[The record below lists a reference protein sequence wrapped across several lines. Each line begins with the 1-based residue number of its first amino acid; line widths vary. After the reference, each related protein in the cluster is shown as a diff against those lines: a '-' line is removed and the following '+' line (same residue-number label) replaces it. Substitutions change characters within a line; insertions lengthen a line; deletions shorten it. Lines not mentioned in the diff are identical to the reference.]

1 MIQLKDV
8 NNVKRSQLIHFI
20 IIYLSLILLYR
31 IESSP
36 VKIMLTLI
44 MILLSFKDKYIP
56 FILLGASNYLPTVC
70 GISQVII
77 SILNMI
83 ILLIFKLIDTRRKMK
98 FPFSYKETL
107 LLLLMVIWSLITGIM
122 NSDMSFFSS
131 ISTAFILWFIT
142 ITYYTHYELDN
153 KKVLQYCMIGLGTG
167 IFLMILIKLN
177 ISGFVSNHIFRL
189 AIGNRSD
196 PNSTALLFCILSV
209 YLFISFSTHLEKGNI
224 KCILILIAFILSM
237 ITLFLTQSRGS
248 LLCFG
253 ITIVIY
259 LINKIDLRKKV
270 NSKAILNTMLIMF
283 ILATTLILFPKM
295 RDSLIE
301 PLNSFIERINDA
313 ESSDG
318 ERLYLIKKS
327 LYSFKNN
334 PIVGISL
341 NTFKE
346 NYGHVPHNTFCDY
359 LVTNG
364 VIGAIFFILF
374 FIVPLLKNYFLQKKE
389 NNKIEYFCYFACC
402 INILFYSASNEKIIY
417 ILLIALLFFKKNK
430 QYSKET

>member
-1 MIQLKDV
+1 MKGV
-8 NNVKRSQLIHFI
+8 NNIKKSQLIHFI
-20 IIYLSLILLYR
+20 IIYLLLVLLYR
-31 IESSP
+31 IESSSI
-36 VKIMLTLI
+36 KIMLTLI

-77 SILNMI
+77 SILNMT
-83 ILLIFKLIDTRRKMK
+83 ILLIFKLIDTRKKIK

-107 LLLLMVIWSLITGIM
+107 LLLLMVIWSLTTGIM

-131 ISTAFILWFIT
+131 IITAFILWSIT
-142 ITYYTHYELDN
+142 IIYYNYYELN
-153 KKVLQYCMIGLGTG
+153 NIKVLKYCMIGLSVG

-189 AIGNRSD
+189 AIGNRAD

-209 YLFISFSTHLEKGNI
+209 YLFISFFTRLEKGDI
-224 KCILILIAFILSM
+224 KCILILIAFVFST

-253 ITIVIY
+253 ITIIIY

-270 NSKAILNTMLIMF
+270 NTKAILNAMLIIVILTA
-283 ILATTLILFPKM
+283 ILAFFPKI

-301 PLNSFIERINDA
+301 PFNSFVERINDA

-327 LYSFKNN
+327 WYSFKSN
-334 PIVGISL
+334 PIIGISL

-346 NYGHVPHNTFCDY
+346 NYGHIPHNTFCDY

-374 FIVPLLKNYFLQKKE
+374 FIVPLLKNYFLQKTE

-402 INILFYSASNEKIIY
+402 INVLFYSASNEKIIY
-417 ILLIALLFFKKNK
+417 ILLIVLLFSKKNK
-430 QYSKET
+430 IYSKEK